1 MPERFSHRLPLYI
14 GWPRTLCR
22 RPSGI
27 ARLAVS
33 YLALLAGTTPVTVA
47 GQQVALVG
55 GMLLDGYEAP
65 AIHNAAILIEGDRI
79 VAVGPASEIEIPST
93 AHVVDTRGMTM
104 LPGLIDL
111 HVHTMFLGHGEYSEW
126 FPFFTPKKQEMME
139 IAAKQLLMAGVTTA
153 VDLGAPIEIVE
164 LRDRIDRGDAPGPR
178 MLVSG
183 PWIAGRRWGSFPD
196 YFQHVVESPEEAAQR
211 THELAD
217 AGVDVIKT
225 WAGMS
230 EAMMEA
236 VVEAAHER
244 GIRVHSHLYGP
255 EEIRAALRVG
265 VDVIQHAGS
274 AGNPPY
280 PDDLVQEIAHKGVPI
295 VQTIAHRPW
304 VFQATVDFPERLQDR
319 RLREDL
325 SPELYEEFQR
335 SFVDFHRLSYFRT
348 TPLQTRKS
356 ELSSRQFIEANALMG
371 MGTDSGSPLNFHT
384 ESAWREIS
392 ALVDSGMTP
401 IQAISAAT
409 KSGAE
414 IIRRGND
421 LGTIEPGKLADVLV
435 VRGNPLFDIN
445 VLGYVEHVVKG
456 GVVYR

>member
-1 MPERFSHRLPLYI
+1 
-14 GWPRTLCR
+14 
-22 RPSGI
+22 
-27 ARLAVS
+27 LADPIS
-33 YLALLAGTTPVTVA
+33 A
-47 GQQVALVG
+47 QHVALVG
-55 GMLLDGYEAP
+55 GMLIDGYEAP
-65 AIHNAAILIEGDRI
+65 PVHNATVLIEGDRI
-79 VAVGPASEIEIPST
+79 VAVGPSSQIEIP
-93 AHVVDTRGMTM
+93 AGAEVIDTRGMTM

-126 FPFFTPKKQEMME
+126 FPFFTPEKEEMME
-139 IAAKQLLMAGVTTA
+139 IAARQLLMAGVTTA
-153 VDLGAPIEIVE
+153 VDLGAPIEITRV
-164 LRDRIDRGDAPGPR
+164 RDRIDRGEVPGPR

-196 YFQHVVESPEEAAQR
+196 YFQHVVSTPEEAAQR
-211 THELAD
+211 TYELAD

-230 EAMMEA
+230 EDMMRA

-244 GIRVHSHLYGP
+244 GIQVHSHLYSP
-255 EEIRAALRVG
+255 DELWNAIRAG
-265 VDVIQHAGS
+265 TDVIQHAGS

-280 PDDLVQEIAHKGVPI
+280 SDELVQEIAHRGIPV

-304 VFQATVDFPERLQDR
+304 VYQATVEFPERLQDR
-319 RLREDL
+319 RLVETL
-325 SPELYEEFQR
+325 PPELYEEFQR
-335 SFVDFHRLSYFRT
+335 SFQDFRRLSYFRT
-348 TPLQTRKS
+348 TPLQIRKS
-356 ELSSRQFIEANALMG
+356 QLSAGQFIEANAVMG

-392 ALVDSGMTP
+392 ALVDSGMTS

-409 KSGAE
+409 KTGAE

-421 LGTIEPGKLADVLV
+421 LGTIEPGKLADIIV

-445 VLGYVEHVVKG
+445 VLGYVEHVVKDG
-456 GVVYR
+456 RIYR

>member
-1 MPERFSHRLPLYI
+1 V
-14 GWPRTLCR
+14 
-22 RPSGI
+22 GI
-27 ARLAVS
+27 FLGCLADPIS
-33 YLALLAGTTPVTVA
+33 A
-47 GQQVALVG
+47 QHVALVG
-55 GMLLDGYEAP
+55 GMLIDGYEAP
-65 AIHNAAILIEGDRI
+65 PVHNATVLIEGDRI
-79 VAVGPASEIEIPST
+79 VAVGPSSQIEIP
-93 AHVVDTRGMTM
+93 AGAEVIDTRGMTM

-126 FPFFTPKKQEMME
+126 FPFFTPEKEEMME
-139 IAAKQLLMAGVTTA
+139 IAARQLLMAGVTTA
-153 VDLGAPIEIVE
+153 VDLGAPIEITRV
-164 LRDRIDRGDAPGPR
+164 RDRIDRGEVPGPR

-196 YFQHVVESPEEAAQR
+196 YFQHVVSTPEEAAQR
-211 THELAD
+211 TYELAD

-230 EAMMEA
+230 EDMMRA

-244 GIRVHSHLYGP
+244 GIQVHSHLYSP
-255 EEIRAALRVG
+255 DELWNAIRAG
-265 VDVIQHAGS
+265 TDVIQHAGS

-280 PDDLVQEIAHKGVPI
+280 SDELVQEIAHRGIPV

-304 VFQATVDFPERLQDR
+304 VYQATVEFPERLQDR
-319 RLREDL
+319 RLVETL
-325 SPELYEEFQR
+325 PPELYEEFQR
-335 SFVDFHRLSYFRT
+335 SFQDFRRLSYFRT
-348 TPLQTRKS
+348 TPLQIRKS
-356 ELSSRQFIEANALMG
+356 QLSAGQFIEANAVMG

-409 KSGAE
+409 KTGAE

-421 LGTIEPGKLADVLV
+421 LGTIEPGKLADIIV

-445 VLGYVEHVVKG
+445 VLGYVEHVVKDG
-456 GVVYR
+456 RIYR

>member
-1 MPERFSHRLPLYI
+1 M
-14 GWPRTLCR
+14 T
-22 RPSGI
+22 RPISTIASVGI
-27 ARLAVS
+27 FLGCLADPIS
-33 YLALLAGTTPVTVA
+33 A
-47 GQQVALVG
+47 QHVALVG
-55 GMLLDGYEAP
+55 GMLIDGYEAP
-65 AIHNAAILIEGDRI
+65 PVHNATVLIEGDRI
-79 VAVGPASEIEIPST
+79 VAVGPSSQIEIP
-93 AHVVDTRGMTM
+93 AGAEVIDTRGMTM

-126 FPFFTPKKQEMME
+126 FPFFTPEKEEMME
-139 IAAKQLLMAGVTTA
+139 IAARQLLMAGVTTA
-153 VDLGAPIEIVE
+153 VDLGAPIEITRV
-164 LRDRIDRGDAPGPR
+164 RDRIDRGEVPGPR

-196 YFQHVVESPEEAAQR
+196 YFQHVVSTPEEAAQR
-211 THELAD
+211 TYELAD

-230 EAMMEA
+230 EDMMRA

-244 GIRVHSHLYGP
+244 GIQVHSHLYSP
-255 EEIRAALRVG
+255 DELWNAIRAG
-265 VDVIQHAGS
+265 TDVIQHAGS

-280 PDDLVQEIAHKGVPI
+280 SDELVQEIAHRGIPV

-304 VFQATVDFPERLQDR
+304 VYQATVEFPERLQDR
-319 RLREDL
+319 RLVETL
-325 SPELYEEFQR
+325 PPELYEEFQR
-335 SFVDFHRLSYFRT
+335 SFQDFRRLSYFRT
-348 TPLQTRKS
+348 TPLQIRKS
-356 ELSSRQFIEANALMG
+356 QLSAGQFIEANAVMG

-409 KSGAE
+409 KTGAE

-421 LGTIEPGKLADVLV
+421 LGTIEPGKLADIIV

-445 VLGYVEHVVKG
+445 VLGYVEHVVKDG
-456 GVVYR
+456 RIYR

>member
-1 MPERFSHRLPLYI
+1 
-14 GWPRTLCR
+14 
-22 RPSGI
+22 
-27 ARLAVS
+27 LADPIS
-33 YLALLAGTTPVTVA
+33 A
-47 GQQVALVG
+47 QHVALVG
-55 GMLLDGYEAP
+55 GMLIDGYEAP
-65 AIHNAAILIEGDRI
+65 PVHNATVLIEGDRI
-79 VAVGPASEIEIPST
+79 VAVGPSSQIEIP
-93 AHVVDTRGMTM
+93 AGAEVIDTRGMTM

-126 FPFFTPKKQEMME
+126 FPFFTPEKEEMIE
-139 IAAKQLLMAGVTTA
+139 IAARQLLMAGVTTA
-153 VDLGAPIEIVE
+153 VDLGAPIEITRV
-164 LRDRIDRGDAPGPR
+164 RDRIDRGEVPGPR

-196 YFQHVVESPEEAAQR
+196 YFQHVVSTPEEAAQR
-211 THELAD
+211 TYELAD

-230 EAMMEA
+230 EDMLRA

-244 GIRVHSHLYGP
+244 GIQVHSHLYSP
-255 EEIRAALRVG
+255 DELWNAIRAG
-265 VDVIQHAGS
+265 TDVIQHAGS

-280 PDDLVQEIAHKGVPI
+280 SDELVQEIAHRGIPV

-304 VFQATVDFPERLQDR
+304 VYQATVEFPERLQDR
-319 RLREDL
+319 RLVETL
-325 SPELYEEFQR
+325 PPELYEEFQR
-335 SFVDFHRLSYFRT
+335 SFQNFRRLSYFRT
-348 TPLQTRKS
+348 TPLQIRKS
-356 ELSSRQFIEANALMG
+356 QLSAGQFIEANAVMG

-409 KSGAE
+409 KTGAE

-421 LGTIEPGKLADVLV
+421 LGTIEPGKLADIIV

-445 VLGYVEHVVKG
+445 VLGYVEHVVKDG
-456 GVVYR
+456 RIYR

>member
-1 MPERFSHRLPLYI
+1 
-14 GWPRTLCR
+14 
-22 RPSGI
+22 
-27 ARLAVS
+27 
-33 YLALLAGTTPVTVA
+33 
-47 GQQVALVG
+47 
-55 GMLLDGYEAP
+55 MLIDGYEAP
-65 AIHNAAILIEGDRI
+65 PVHNATVLIEGDRI
-79 VAVGPASEIEIPST
+79 VAVGPSSQIEIP
-93 AHVVDTRGMTM
+93 AGAEVIDTRGMTM

-126 FPFFTPKKQEMME
+126 FPFFTPEKEEMME
-139 IAAKQLLMAGVTTA
+139 IAARQLLMAGVTTA
-153 VDLGAPIEIVE
+153 VDLGAPIEITRV
-164 LRDRIDRGDAPGPR
+164 RDRIDRGEVPGPR

-196 YFQHVVESPEEAAQR
+196 YFQHVVSTPEEAAQR
-211 THELAD
+211 TYELAD

-230 EAMMEA
+230 EDMMRA

-244 GIRVHSHLYGP
+244 GIQVHSHLYSP
-255 EEIRAALRVG
+255 DELWNAIRAG
-265 VDVIQHAGS
+265 TDVIQHAGS

-280 PDDLVQEIAHKGVPI
+280 SDELVQEIAHRGIPV

-304 VFQATVDFPERLQDR
+304 VYQATVEFPERLQDR
-319 RLREDL
+319 RLVETL
-325 SPELYEEFQR
+325 PPELYEEFQR
-335 SFVDFHRLSYFRT
+335 SFQDFRRLSYFRT
-348 TPLQTRKS
+348 TPLQIRKS
-356 ELSSRQFIEANALMG
+356 QLSAGQFIEANAVMG

-409 KSGAE
+409 KTGAE

-421 LGTIEPGKLADVLV
+421 LGTIEPGKLADIIV

-445 VLGYVEHVVKG
+445 VLGYVEHVVKDG
-456 GVVYR
+456 RLYR

>member
-1 MPERFSHRLPLYI
+1 MPNRFSQRLSHCM
-14 GWPRTLCR
+14 GWPRALTR
-22 RPSGI
+22 RTSGV
-27 ARLAVS
+27 APLAVS
-33 YLALLAGTTPVTVA
+33 FVALLAGTTPETVA

-65 AIHNAAILIEGDRI
+65 AIHNAAILIDGDRI
-79 VAVGPASEIEIPST
+79 VAVGRASEVEIPST
-93 AHVVDTRGMTM
+93 ARVVDTRGMTM

-230 EAMMEA
+230 EEMMAA
-236 VVEAAHER
+236 VVEAAHAR

-280 PDDLVQEIAHKGVPI
+280 PDDLVQEIAHRGVPI

-401 IQAISAAT
+401 IQAISAST
-409 KSGAE
+409 KTGAE

-421 LGTIEPGKLADVLV
+421 LGTIEPGKLADVIV

-445 VLGYVEHVVKG
+445 ALGYVEHVVKG

>member
-1 MPERFSHRLPLYI
+1 MADPISAQH
-14 GWPRTLCR
+14 
-22 RPSGI
+22 
-27 ARLAVS
+27 
-33 YLALLAGTTPVTVA
+33 
-47 GQQVALVG
+47 VALVG
-55 GMLLDGYEAP
+55 GMLIDGYEAP
-65 AIHNAAILIEGDRI
+65 PVHNATVLIEGDRI
-79 VAVGPASEIEIPST
+79 VAVGPSSQIEIP
-93 AHVVDTRGMTM
+93 AGAEVIDTRGMTM

-126 FPFFTPKKQEMME
+126 FPFFTPEKEEMME
-139 IAAKQLLMAGVTTA
+139 IAARQLLMAGVTTA
-153 VDLGAPIEIVE
+153 VDLGAPIEITRV
-164 LRDRIDRGDAPGPR
+164 RDRIDRGEVPGPR

-196 YFQHVVESPEEAAQR
+196 YFQHVVSTPEEAAQR
-211 THELAD
+211 TYELAD

-230 EAMMEA
+230 EDMMRA

-244 GIRVHSHLYGP
+244 GIQVHSHLYSP
-255 EEIRAALRVG
+255 DELWNAIRAG
-265 VDVIQHAGS
+265 TDVIQHAGS

-280 PDDLVQEIAHKGVPI
+280 SDELVQEIAHRGIPV

-304 VFQATVDFPERLQDR
+304 VYQATVEFPERLQDR
-319 RLREDL
+319 RLVETL
-325 SPELYEEFQR
+325 PPELYEEFQR
-335 SFVDFHRLSYFRT
+335 SFQDFRRLSYFRT
-348 TPLQTRKS
+348 TPLQIRKS
-356 ELSSRQFIEANALMG
+356 QLSAGQFIEANAVMG

-409 KSGAE
+409 KTGAE

-421 LGTIEPGKLADVLV
+421 LGTIEPGKLADIIV

-445 VLGYVEHVVKG
+445 VLGYVEHVVKDG
-456 GVVYR
+456 RIYR

>member
-1 MPERFSHRLPLYI
+1 M
-14 GWPRTLCR
+14 
-22 RPSGI
+22 GI
-27 ARLAVS
+27 FLGCLADPIS
-33 YLALLAGTTPVTVA
+33 A
-47 GQQVALVG
+47 QHVALVG
-55 GMLLDGYEAP
+55 GMLIDGYEAP
-65 AIHNAAILIEGDRI
+65 PVHNATVLIEGDRI
-79 VAVGPASEIEIPST
+79 VAVGPSSQIEIP
-93 AHVVDTRGMTM
+93 AGAEVIDTRGMTM

-126 FPFFTPKKQEMME
+126 FPFFTPEKEEMME
-139 IAAKQLLMAGVTTA
+139 IAARQLLMAGVTTA
-153 VDLGAPIEIVE
+153 VDLGAPIEITRV
-164 LRDRIDRGDAPGPR
+164 RDRIDRGEVPGPR

-196 YFQHVVESPEEAAQR
+196 YFQHVVSTPEEAAQR
-211 THELAD
+211 TYELAD

-230 EAMMEA
+230 EDMMQA

-244 GIRVHSHLYGP
+244 GIQVHSHLYSP
-255 EEIRAALRVG
+255 DELWNAIRAG
-265 VDVIQHAGS
+265 TDVIQHAGS

-280 PDDLVQEIAHKGVPI
+280 SDELVQEIAHRGIPV

-304 VFQATVDFPERLQDR
+304 VYQATVEFPERLQDR
-319 RLREDL
+319 RLVETL
-325 SPELYEEFQR
+325 PPELYEEFQR
-335 SFVDFHRLSYFRT
+335 SFQDFRRLSYFRT
-348 TPLQTRKS
+348 TPLQIRKS
-356 ELSSRQFIEANALMG
+356 QLSAGQFIEANAVMG

-409 KSGAE
+409 KTGAE

-421 LGTIEPGKLADVLV
+421 LGTIEPGKLADIIV

-445 VLGYVEHVVKG
+445 VLGYVEHVVKDG
-456 GVVYR
+456 RIYR

>member
-1 MPERFSHRLPLYI
+1 
-14 GWPRTLCR
+14 
-22 RPSGI
+22 
-27 ARLAVS
+27 
-33 YLALLAGTTPVTVA
+33 
-47 GQQVALVG
+47 
-55 GMLLDGYEAP
+55 MLIDGYEAP
-65 AIHNAAILIEGDRI
+65 PVHNATVLIEGDRI
-79 VAVGPASEIEIPST
+79 VAVGPSSQIEIP
-93 AHVVDTRGMTM
+93 AGAEVIDTRGMTM

-126 FPFFTPKKQEMME
+126 FPFFTPEKEEMME
-139 IAAKQLLMAGVTTA
+139 IAARQLLMAGVTTA
-153 VDLGAPIEIVE
+153 VDLGAPIEITRV
-164 LRDRIDRGDAPGPR
+164 RDRIDRGEVPGPR

-196 YFQHVVESPEEAAQR
+196 YFQHVVSTPEEAAQR
-211 THELAD
+211 TYELAD

-230 EAMMEA
+230 EDMMQA

-244 GIRVHSHLYGP
+244 GIQVHSHLYSP
-255 EEIRAALRVG
+255 DELWNAIRAG
-265 VDVIQHAGS
+265 TDVIQHAGS

-280 PDDLVQEIAHKGVPI
+280 SDELVQEIAHRGIPV

-304 VFQATVDFPERLQDR
+304 VYQATVEFPERLQDR
-319 RLREDL
+319 RLVETL
-325 SPELYEEFQR
+325 PPELYEEFQR
-335 SFVDFHRLSYFRT
+335 SFQDFRRLSYFRT
-348 TPLQTRKS
+348 TPLQIRKS
-356 ELSSRQFIEANALMG
+356 QLSAGQFIEANAVMG

-409 KSGAE
+409 KTGAE

-421 LGTIEPGKLADVLV
+421 LGTIEPGKLADIIV

-445 VLGYVEHVVKG
+445 VLGYVEHVVKDG
-456 GVVYR
+456 RIYR